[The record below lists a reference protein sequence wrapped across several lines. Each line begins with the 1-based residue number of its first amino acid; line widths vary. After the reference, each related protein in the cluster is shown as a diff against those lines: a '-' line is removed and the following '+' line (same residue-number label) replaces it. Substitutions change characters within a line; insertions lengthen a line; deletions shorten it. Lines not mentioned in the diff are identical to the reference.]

1 MISDGYH
8 GRSEIALPNLSE
20 REGKKKQIGQ
30 YDLRA
35 YLGRYN
41 VNIAKTNF
49 SFLTDNLG
57 EKLVQDWI
65 FVGLSLVRLV
75 ERVEVI

>member
-8 GRSEIALPNLSE
+8 GHSEIALPNLSE

-41 VNIAKTNF
+41 VNIAKTSF

-57 EKLVQDWI
+57 DKLVI
-65 FVGLSLVRLV
+65 SHLL
-75 ERVEVI
+75 